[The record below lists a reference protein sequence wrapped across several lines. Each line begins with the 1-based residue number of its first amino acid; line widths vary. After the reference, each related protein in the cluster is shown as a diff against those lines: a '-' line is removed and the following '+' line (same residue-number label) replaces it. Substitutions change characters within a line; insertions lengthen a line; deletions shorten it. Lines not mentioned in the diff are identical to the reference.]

1 VDNNLQLPLMRTQVL
16 VNLPASHPQPTPP
29 HIFHPPSAVVVCR
42 SRLVCARFWFC
53 GAGGL
58 GLLVSGF
65 PSPFPFPIPF
75 PLPASKCSKLMTVGS
90 QLITLDLNAFGQAG
104 NSAERNIVNY
114 WFYMFSLALKFNTH
128 TQCGLCLN
136 THRLSS

>member
-1 VDNNLQLPLMRTQVL
+1 
-16 VNLPASHPQPTPP
+16 
-29 HIFHPPSAVVVCR
+29 
-42 SRLVCARFWFC
+42 
-53 GAGGL
+53 
-58 GLLVSGF
+58 
-65 PSPFPFPIPF
+65 
-75 PLPASKCSKLMTVGS
+75 MTVGS